1 MREEV
6 LLRAGRA
13 VHPGPG
19 RRRVPGGPGVRQPGP
34 VRVLDARRR
43 RARCGRGP
51 ARGQAPGAGRM
62 ALSHRPG
69 DQLAPGQIRRR
80 GRHIPA
86 TTASA
91 GSFDGA
97 PGTAQGST
105 TARPSSC
112 DGTGAAGAGGVAG
125 TAAEEFEAQRPRL
138 FGLAYRLLGSAVD
151 AEDVVQDAYL
161 RWQGA
166 DPSSIAAP
174 RAWLAKVVTNLSLN
188 RLASARAQRERYA
201 GPWLPEPVLTE
212 GGALGPPE
220 DVTQRESVSLAL
232 LVLLER
238 LTPAE
243 RAVFVLREAF
253 GYSHGETAQI
263 LELSEANC
271 RQLQRRA
278 RDRIAQERPRF
289 RPEPGH
295 WRSLADRFLAAAR
308 AGDLGSLERM
318 LAADVTAW
326 TDGGGKVTAARRPV
340 AGRARVARYLAGG
353 IGKFGA
359 GARAVPAEVN
369 GEPAIVGISGG
380 TVVGVLVLEV
390 SGGEIGAVRAVANPD
405 KLRFAARQVMGLS
418 HLEFLPGLS

>member
-1 MREEV
+1 MT
-6 LLRAGRA
+6 GSA
-13 VHPGPG
+13 V
-19 RRRVPGGPGVRQPGP
+19 
-34 VRVLDARRR
+34 
-43 RARCGRGP
+43 
-51 ARGQAPGAGRM
+51 
-62 ALSHRPG
+62 
-69 DQLAPGQIRRR
+69 
-80 GRHIPA
+80 
-86 TTASA
+86 
-91 GSFDGA
+91 
-97 PGTAQGST
+97 
-105 TARPSSC
+105 
-112 DGTGAAGAGGVAG
+112 
-125 TAAEEFEAQRPRL
+125 EEFEAQRPRL

-188 RLASARAQRERYA
+188 RLASARAQRERYT

-212 GGALGPPE
+212 DGALGPLE
-220 DVTQRESVSLAL
+220 DLTQRESVSLAL

-295 WRSLADRFLAAAR
+295 WRSMADRFLAAAR

-326 TDGGGKVTAARRPV
+326 TDGGGKVAAARRPV
-340 AGRARVARYLAGG
+340 AGRARVARYLAGA

-359 GARAVPAEVN
+359 GARAVFEEVN

-390 SGGEIGAVRAVANPD
+390 SGGEISAVRAVANPD
-405 KLRFAARQVMGLS
+405 KLRFAARQAMGLS
-418 HLEFLPGLS
+418 HLESLPGLS

>member
-1 MREEV
+1 MRKEV

-19 RRRVPGGPGVRQPGP
+19 RRRVPGGQGVRQPGP

-43 RARCGRGP
+43 RARRGGGL
-51 ARGQAPGAGRM
+51 ARGQAPGARRM

-69 DQLAPGQIRRR
+69 DQLAPGQI
-80 GRHIPA
+80 
-86 TTASA
+86 A
-91 GSFDGA
+91 GM
-97 PGTAQGST
+97 
-105 TARPSSC
+105 
-112 DGTGAAGAGGVAG
+112 AG
-125 TAAEEFEAQRPRL
+125 TTAEEFEAQRPRL

-166 DPSSIAAP
+166 DQSSIAAP

-188 RLASARAQRERYA
+188 QLASARARRERYA

-212 GGALGPPE
+212 DGALGPLE
-220 DVTQRESVSLAL
+220 DVTQRESVL

-278 RDRIAQERPRF
+278 RERITQERPRF
-289 RPEPGH
+289 RPEPGRS
-295 WRSLADRFLAAAR
+295 RSLANRFLAAAR
-308 AGDLGSLERM
+308 AGDLRSLEQM
-318 LAADVTAW
+318 LASDVTAW

-340 AGRARVARYLAGG
+340 AGRTRVARYLAGA

-359 GARAVPAEVN
+359 GARAVFAEVN
-369 GEPAIVGISGG
+369 GEPAIVGINGS

-390 SGGEIGAVRAVANPD
+390 SGGEISAVRAVANPD
-405 KLRFAARQVMGLS
+405 KLRFAARQAMRLS
-418 HLEFLPGLS
+418 HLEPLPGLS